1 MGFSSPLV
9 SFTFLLPIFLFLL
22 SSATA
27 LNITRVLGH
36 YPQFSSFNTHLSRT
50 LLADSINGGKKN
62 KVTVLAVDN
71 SVMSKISSE
80 STEEEVERILRL
92 HLLRGY
98 YRERNLLELSS
109 RNASLPTFHPEGPV
123 QVKAMKGGG
132 VGLGVAAEGSELS
145 AKLVKPIFHHA
156 KDNISVL
163 QISDLLQ
170 PQNNVGNCIAH
181 CPAAISRKDG
191 ALPIDTNFTLPG
203 PLPSWPAG
211 KGFASGTIDL
221 GGLLVQQVTSFTK
234 IWAIVE
240 GGPDDLGVTFFEPS
254 VLPEGYFMLGSYAQP
269 NNRALYGGILVGK
282 DATNSP
288 TNGTLKNPIDYT
300 LIWSHEGSGYIWLP
314 VPPEGY
320 QAVGHVVTTSPQKPP
335 TDKVQCV
342 RSDLTDQC
350 ETETWIWGTGDDLNV
365 FTSRPSV
372 RGVTAPGVGVGAFF
386 VRTSQPASLVQAC
399 LKNTKLDMS
408 SMPNKDQI
416 KALARAYSPLVYF
429 HPDEEFL
436 PSSVNWLFDNGAL
449 LYKKGD
455 EANPVGIDTDG
466 TNLPQG
472 GSNDGEYW
480 LDLPPNDAVKMGF
493 LETAQAYLN
502 IKPMQGATFTDI
514 VIWIFYPFNGPA
526 KAKVKFFD
534 VSLGKIGE
542 HVGDWEHLTLRIS
555 NFDGRLWGVYLSQHS
570 SGIWVSPSELE
581 FQNTNT
587 SNFVAYSSLHGH
599 AMNPSPGT
607 FLQGDDGIGLRN
619 DFDKSDKFMNIGASF
634 SLARA
639 QYLGAEIVEPAWM
652 NYSRQWGPTV
662 NYDFAEEMQKAVKI
676 LPGKLKDLLR
686 SILEKLPAEILGEEG
701 PTGPNMKPS
710 WLGDEM

>member
-109 RNASLPTFHPEGPV
+109 KNASLPTFHPEGPV

-269 NNRALYGGILVGK
+269 NNRALYGGIL
-282 DATNSP
+282 
-288 TNGTLKNPIDYT
+288 
-300 LIWSHEGSGYIWLP
+300 
-314 VPPEGY
+314 
-320 QAVGHVVTTSPQKPP
+320 
-335 TDKVQCV
+335 
-342 RSDLTDQC
+342 
-350 ETETWIWGTGDDLNV
+350 
-365 FTSRPSV
+365 
-372 RGVTAPGVGVGAFF
+372 
-386 VRTSQPASLVQAC
+386 
-399 LKNTKLDMS
+399 
-408 SMPNKDQI
+408 
-416 KALARAYSPLVYF
+416 
-429 HPDEEFL
+429 
-436 PSSVNWLFDNGAL
+436 
-449 LYKKGD
+449 
-455 EANPVGIDTDG
+455 
-466 TNLPQG
+466 
-472 GSNDGEYW
+472 
-480 LDLPPNDAVKMGF
+480 
-493 LETAQAYLN
+493 
-502 IKPMQGATFTDI
+502 
-514 VIWIFYPFNGPA
+514 
-526 KAKVKFFD
+526 
-534 VSLGKIGE
+534 
-542 HVGDWEHLTLRIS
+542 
-555 NFDGRLWGVYLSQHS
+555 
-570 SGIWVSPSELE
+570 
-581 FQNTNT
+581 
-587 SNFVAYSSLHGH
+587 
-599 AMNPSPGT
+599 
-607 FLQGDDGIGLRN
+607 GDDGIGLRN